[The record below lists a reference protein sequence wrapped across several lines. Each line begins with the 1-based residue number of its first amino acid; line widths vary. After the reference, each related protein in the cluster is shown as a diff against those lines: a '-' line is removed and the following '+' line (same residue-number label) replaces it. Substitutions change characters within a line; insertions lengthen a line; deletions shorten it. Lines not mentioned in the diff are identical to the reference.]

1 MKSELIRPSLIM
13 FIHEIREQRNKAITS
28 RQVAALG
35 RRGNKTIQTS
45 EMGNRASTNRIRAVP
60 AGMIGLYEKRGG
72 GQASSLPSQAS
83 IAPIVGQN
91 TLQGR
96 LRAEADY
103 G

>member
-1 MKSELIRPSLIM
+1 M

-35 RRGNKTIQTS
+35 RRANKTIQTS

-72 GQASSLPSQAS
+72 GQASSYFRQVFALLSVKIS
-83 IAPIVGQN
+83 YRG
-91 TLQGR
+91 G
-96 LRAEADY
+96 
-103 G
+103 